1 LVIPARKV
9 ASSLVEINSD
19 SVVAV
24 RRREHERRVSM
35 LVRPVEFGRRQG
47 VGRRQGGESGEQ
59 GTIRTGF
66 GWSCLR
72 CYGGNIGEQV

>member
-9 ASSLVEINSD
+9 APSLVELNSD
-19 SVVAV
+19 VVAV
-24 RRREHERRVSM
+24 RRRKHERRVSR

-47 VGRRQGGESGEQ
+47 VDRRQGGESGEQ
-59 GTIRTGF
+59 GIIRTGL

-72 CYGGNIGEQV
+72 CYGGSIGEQV